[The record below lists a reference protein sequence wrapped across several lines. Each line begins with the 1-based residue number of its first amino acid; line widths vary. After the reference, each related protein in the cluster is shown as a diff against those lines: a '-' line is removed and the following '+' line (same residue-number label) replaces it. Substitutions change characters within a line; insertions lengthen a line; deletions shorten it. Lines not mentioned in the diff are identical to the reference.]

1 MLTKKDIQ
9 RKLNQELYT
18 IMADYDIEIDNRLYT
33 EAEYENLKETLLRL
47 RELNMTNGQMDQLLA
62 VNM

>member
-9 RKLNQELYT
+9 KKLNRELFT

>member
-1 MLTKKDIQ
+1 MLTKKEIQ
-9 RKLNQELYT
+9 KKLNRELYT
-18 IMADYDIEIDNRLYT
+18 IMTDYDIQIDNRLYT

-47 RELNMTNGQMDQLLA
+47 RELNMTDGQMNQLLA

>member
-1 MLTKKDIQ
+1 MLTKKEIQ
-9 RKLNQELYT
+9 KKLNRELCT
-18 IMADYDIEIDNRLYT
+18 IMADYDIQIDNRLYT